1 MLRAAATPQL
11 QRRDEPIEFFK
22 MAGGG
27 NDFVIIDNRSGVI
40 TAAEDLA
47 LRVCTRR
54 LSVGADGLI
63 LIEPSVRATFKMR
76 YLNADGS
83 NAEFCANGTR
93 CAARFAFLNVI
104 APRRMTI
111 ETGAGVVGAEINDQ
125 QHVTLSLPSPWAFVR
140 DKSLA
145 LESGVTV
152 HGSSIMVGVP
162 HYVIFL
168 REKLWEQNIDAV
180 GREIRYHPLLQPAG
194 ANVNFVRVINA
205 SRIEVRTWERGV
217 EGETLACG
225 SGVVASTAVSALFG
239 RVESPV
245 TVKTRSGIEFTVS
258 FDTRTGIVEAEFDSV
273 KLTGDARHVY
283 RSHLTP
289 ETLEGFDAVWV
300 RSPRS
305 E

>member
-1 MLRAAATPQL
+1 MLRPATTPQKQ
-11 QRRDEPIEFFK
+11 QREGPVEFFK

-27 NDFVIIDNRSGVI
+27 NDFVIIDNRSGTI
-40 TAAEDLA
+40 AEAEDLA

-54 LSVGADGLI
+54 LSVGGDGLI
-63 LIEPSVRATFKMR
+63 LIEPSLRATFKMR

-83 NAEFCANGTR
+83 NSEFCANGTR

-125 QHVTLSLPSPWAFVR
+125 QLVTLSLPSPWSFVAER
-140 DKSLA
+140 P
-145 LESGVTV
+145 LELRSGVTV
-152 HGSSIMVGVP
+152 RGSSIMVGVP

-168 REKLWEQNIDAV
+168 RERLWEQEIDAV
-180 GREIRYHPLLQPAG
+180 GREIRHHPLLQPAG

-225 SGVVASTAVSALFG
+225 SGVVASTAVAARFG

-245 TVKTRSGIEFTVS
+245 TLKTRSGIEFVVS
-258 FDTRTGIVEAEFDSV
+258 FELRGGILEPEFDAL
-273 KLTGDARHVY
+273 KLTGDARYVY
-283 RSHLTP
+283 RSQLTP
-289 ETLEGFDAVWV
+289 ETLEGFDAAWV
-300 RSPRS
+300 RAPRS

>member
-1 MLRAAATPQL
+1 MLKSSTTPQL
-11 QRRDEPIEFFK
+11 HRRDGPIDFSK

-27 NDFVIIDNRSGVI
+27 NDFVVIDNRTGVI
-40 TAAEDLA
+40 TAAEELA
-47 LRVCTRR
+47 LRICTRR

-76 YLNADGS
+76 YINADGS
-83 NAEFCANGTR
+83 NSEFCGNGTR

-111 ETGAGVVGAEINDQ
+111 ETGAGVVGAEVLE
-125 QHVTLSLPSPWAFVR
+125 QHVTLSLPSPW
-140 DKSLA
+140 SLIPSRP
-145 LESGVTV
+145 LLLSSGTV
-152 HGSSIMVGVP
+152 VQGSSIMVGVP

-168 REKLWEQNIDAV
+168 REKLWEQNIDQV
-180 GREIRYHPLLQPAG
+180 GSEIRKHPDLQPDG
-194 ANVNFVRVINA
+194 ANVNFVRVVNA

-225 SGVVASTAVSALFG
+225 SGVVASTAVAASFG
-239 RVESPV
+239 RVQSPV
-245 TVKTRSGIEFTVS
+245 TVKTRSGIEFSVS
-258 FDTRTGIVEAEFDSV
+258 FDMKRGPAGVDFESV
-273 KLTGDARHVY
+273 RLTGDARHVY
-283 RSHLTP
+283 RSQLTP
-289 ETLEGFDAVWV
+289 ETLEGFDAAWV